1 MAEKRRG
8 GRVIGFMWSADV
20 GQTRGD
26 HEELL
31 EIAVYG
37 LCQGRVRTVGEKK
50 VQSGG
55 GGFAGGGKLEEGPHT
70 TTH

>member
-1 MAEKRRG
+1 M
-8 GRVIGFMWSADV
+8 IGFMWSADV